1 MSKVHPNF
9 IDHIS
14 IAVFDVLKAEQDYV
28 RIFGWDVAERYY
40 DSDSHI
46 NVTCF
51 KVGPSTVEVMEDEG
65 SGGWYELQ
73 DLQGNVVTSGMGN
86 ETKWVKKSTPKPEGV
101 MYDVGYWITK
111 ANGGREGVQLLSI
124 NVDSVSDA
132 VPKLK
137 ENGAVIVPEKFG
149 EKKEV
154 RFWPEKKRYYAFVH
168 PKDTHGALWEV
179 IDGKYASQL
188 YAVRCKKGISGPL

>member
-1 MSKVHPNF
+1 MSNVHPNF

-14 IAVFDVLKAEQDYV
+14 IAVFDVVKAESDYM
-28 RIFGWDVAERYY
+28 RIFGWDVAERYF
-40 DSDSHI
+40 DPDSHI

-51 KVGPSTVEVMEDEG
+51 KVGPTTVEVMEDEG

-73 DLQGNVVTSGMGN
+73 DLKGNIVVSGLGAD
-86 ETKWVKKSTPKPEGV
+86 TKWVKKSTPKPEGV

-124 NVDSVSDA
+124 NVDSVNDA

-137 ENGAVIVPEKFG
+137 GNGAVIVPEKFG

-154 RFWPEKKRYYAFVH
+154 RFWPEKKRFYAFVH

-188 YAVRCKKGISGPL
+188 

>member
-1 MSKVHPNF
+1 MTQKVKPNF

-14 IAVFDVLKAEQDYV
+14 IAVFDVVKAEEDYSK
-28 RIFGWDVAERYY
+28 IFGWEPAERYF

-51 KVGPSTVEVMEDEG
+51 AVGLTTVEVMEDEY

-73 DLQGNVVTSGMGN
+73 DLKGNVVTSGMGN
-86 ETKWVKKSTPKPEGV
+86 ETKWVKKKEPQPEGKFA
-101 MYDVGYWITK
+101 DVGYWIK
-111 ANGGREGVQLLSI
+111 NANNGREGVQLLSI
-124 NVDSVSDA
+124 NVDSANEA

-137 ENGAVIVPEKFG
+137 ENGATIVPEKFG

-168 PKDTHGALWEV
+168 PKHTHGALWEV
-179 IDGKYASQL
+179 IDGQYESQ
-188 YAVRCKKGISGPL
+188 KKK

>member
-1 MSKVHPNF
+1 MPENVKGNF

-14 IAVFDVLKAEQDYV
+14 IAVFDVLKAEQDYGS
-28 RIFGWDVAERYY
+28 IFGWEVAERYY

-51 KVGPSTVEVMEDEG
+51 AVGPTTVEVMEDEY

-73 DLQGNVVTSGMGN
+73 DMSGNKVTSGLGN
-86 ETKWVKKSTPKPEGV
+86 ATKWVKKSEPQPEGK
-101 MYDVGYWITK
+101 MADVGYWITK
-111 ANGGREGVQLLSI
+111 ANNGREGVQLLSI
-124 NVDSVSDA
+124 NVDDVNKD
-132 VPKLK
+132 VPRLK
-137 ENGAVIVPEKFG
+137 SNGATIVPEKFG

-168 PKDTHGALWEV
+168 PKHTHGALWEV
-179 IDGKYASQL
+179 IDGKYESQ
-188 YAVRCKKGISGPL
+188 K